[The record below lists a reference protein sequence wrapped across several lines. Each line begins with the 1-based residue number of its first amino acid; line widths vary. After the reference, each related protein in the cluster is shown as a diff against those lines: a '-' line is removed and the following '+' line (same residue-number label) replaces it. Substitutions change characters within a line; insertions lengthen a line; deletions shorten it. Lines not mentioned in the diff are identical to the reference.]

1 MKKFIMQCYE
11 VESLLIDYLDAQLH
25 PGDKGPL
32 EKHLESCPQ
41 CRQALEEYRQL
52 FASIES
58 NKTEKPGPALNEK
71 FEDML
76 QSEMNI
82 HATAG
87 IVRMDKEDTKTI
99 SMKRSS
105 LLLRIAASII
115 LVASGVFIGSI
126 ITSTST
132 DTNTEMAGLKN
143 EVKEM
148 KETLMFSMLT
158 EESASERIKAV
169 SYADEIN
176 DPDSKIVAALI
187 ITMNEDKNVNVRLA
201 ALYAVAKFSD
211 SRKVSDALIASL
223 AKQTEPLM
231 QIALINILTEKK
243 EIKAK
248 EPIREILQD
257 EKTIPPV
264 KEIAQKGLKLL

>member
-1 MKKFIMQCYE
+1 MKKLIMQCYE

-25 PGDKGPL
+25 PGDRGPL
-32 EKHLESCPQ
+32 EKHLQSCPQ
-41 CRQALEEYRQL
+41 CRQVLEEYRQL
-52 FASIES
+52 FVAIE
-58 NKTEKPGPALNEK
+58 NNRTEKPGPALREK

-76 QSEMNI
+76 QSELNI
-82 HATAG
+82 NDTAR
-87 IVRMDKEDTKTI
+87 IMRMDKEDIKTM
-99 SMKRSS
+99 SMKRPS

-115 LVASGVFIGSI
+115 LITSGIFIGSV
-126 ITSTST
+126 ITDRST
-132 DTNTEMAGLKN
+132 DASTEMAGLKN

-148 KETLMFSMLT
+148 KETLMFSLLT

-176 DPDSKIVAALI
+176 DPDSKIVSALI
-187 ITMNEDKNVNVRLA
+187 TTMNEDRNVNVRLA
-201 ALYAVAKFSD
+201 ALYAIAKFSD
-211 SRKVSDALIASL
+211 NRKVSDALIASL